1 MIPVTNG
8 FAARALLGGE
18 IPTDGALRRVGNH
31 GISAEVAVETA
42 GAAAADLEVL
52 SGRAFDEEEE
62 TEGEEE
68 ESEGKLREGIEI
80 PRQSNFVHL
89 IPSFNIDRS
98 PRLLL
103 LLPSRIRFGDAE
115 RENLLCFSF
124 ILCSVYQLKKIG
136 PLKSCH

>member
-18 IPTDGALRRVGNH
+18 IPTDGALRGVGNH

-42 GAAAADLEVL
+42 GAAAAAELEVL
-52 SGRAFDEEEE
+52 SRRAFDEEEE

-89 IPSFNIDRS
+89 IPSS
-98 PRLLL
+98 
-103 LLPSRIRFGDAE
+103 
-115 RENLLCFSF
+115 
-124 ILCSVYQLKKIG
+124 
-136 PLKSCH
+136 